1 MPGRERGQSMRR
13 LDQPSRRIWLATF
26 ALVTA
31 IGGAWAL
38 ATPIF
43 AAPDEPAHV
52 IRAVAAAHGQLRG
65 REFGPHTRNVPP
77 YPVPVDKKPWLTH
90 TIVDVPAAYRNW
102 GNIKCLVFNLNPV
115 ATASCL
121 RLEGSNHDAPAL
133 THYGRYPPGYYLT
146 VGSLSY
152 IIPAGRAQVYA
163 MRMFTVLLGAALIAS
178 AAVSL
183 LLAMPGSLTLLAL
196 AVALTPMVFFML
208 GTVNANAIEIAAGVG
223 VWASGAA
230 LATGD
235 IERLGPRVI
244 DRLGIAS
251 VILVLARPDSAVLFV
266 LILAV
271 LALATGRQTLGRLA
285 HEARAR
291 VWAGVIVG
299 AGVLQ
304 LAWFAYAGTL
314 DTNRVFPEIPTPGSR
329 SEILRAVVGHEFD
342 WLRHMIG
349 WFGWVDAP
357 APTGTIVLWV
367 VALGAILGLA
377 LLGSSRRLL
386 SAIGLAI
393 ALCMLVP
400 AVMEARLAHVA
411 GYYWQGRYLLPF
423 AVGVPILCALAFARH
438 RIERAP
444 TRRIVLTIGIGL
456 ALAEFL
462 AFAQQL
468 RRYSVDPHGTIWFF
482 TAARWNP
489 PVPSLLL
496 LVWVA
501 ASLGIGLRL
510 IVTQAA
516 PDAEVAATTS
526 S

>member
-1 MPGRERGQSMRR
+1 MRLPKAILRPR

-90 TIVDVPAAYRNW
+90 TIVDVPAAYRSW

-115 ATASCL
+115 ATAACL

-133 THYGRYPPGYYLT
+133 THYGRYPPGYYLAVGT
-146 VGSLSY
+146 VSY
-152 IIPAGRAQVYA
+152 IVPAGRAQVYA
-163 MRMFTVLLGAALIAS
+163 MRMLTVLIGAALIAS

-183 LLAMPGSLTLLAL
+183 LTALPGSLTLLAL

-208 GTVNANAIEIAAGVG
+208 GTVNANAVEIAAGIG
-223 VWASGAA
+223 VWGSGVA

-235 IERLGPRVI
+235 IDRLGPRVI

-251 VILVLARPDSAVLFV
+251 VILVLARPDSAVMFA

-271 LALATGRQTLGRLA
+271 LAVAAGRQTIGRLA
-285 HEARAR
+285 REARAR
-291 VWAGVIVG
+291 VWAGAVAG

-304 LAWFAYAGTL
+304 LGWFAYAGTF
-314 DTNRVFPEIPTPGSR
+314 DTNRIFPQIPTAGSR

-349 WFGWVDAP
+349 SFGWLDAP

-367 VALGAILGLA
+367 VGLGAVLGVA
-377 LLGSSRRLL
+377 LLGSTRRLL
-386 SAIGLAI
+386 IAIGLAI

-400 AVMEARLAHVA
+400 VAFEAHQARTA

-423 AVGVPILCALAFARH
+423 AVGVPMLCALAFARS

-444 TRRIVLTIGIGL
+444 TRRIVLTVGIGL
-456 ALAEFL
+456 ALADFL
-462 AFAQQL
+462 ALAQQL

-496 LVWVA
+496 LAWLA
-501 ASLGIGLRL
+501 ASLSIGLRL
-510 IVTQAA
+510 MLRAGDHDVQ
-516 PDAEVAATTS
+516 PVATLA
-526 S
+526 